1 MSQEKKFTLQSCILA
16 HVDTTQDHDNPTL
29 RGGKMKRPEI
39 ETAWSIVWKDNY
51 PGESTSKSA
60 HRNGF
65 ESGYIFRDAEFAD
78 IQKERNVT
86 LKVLPFKLWV
96 FGTDKGK

>member
-60 HRNGF
+60 HRN
-65 ESGYIFRDAEFAD
+65 
-78 IQKERNVT
+78 VT